1 MPHHHSAGPDRTL
14 ECRELYKHS
23 ETFRENHKT
32 RGRKVWGGGIAFCC
46 QESFAGISGI
56 HPVSSTMVNVNITV
70 GTHICLLQRTPV
82 CSTVNEWAEYRSLA
96 GQSLNISFA
105 SSRLYWN
112 QPRVTYNPPMQL
124 ELFPKSIVKGKRH
137 TYIFFQNLIEEIF
150 TSFSFCK
157 TINSVSSGFPFNF
170 CYTFQWNKLVFL
182 YTSQSTYTENMH
194 L

>member
-105 SSRLYWN
+105 SSHLYWN
-112 QPRVTYNPPMQL
+112 QPRVTYNPPM
-124 ELFPKSIVKGKRH
+124 
-137 TYIFFQNLIEEIF
+137 
-150 TSFSFCK
+150 
-157 TINSVSSGFPFNF
+157 
-170 CYTFQWNKLVFL
+170 
-182 YTSQSTYTENMH
+182 
-194 L
+194 